1 MKMKAK
7 DKFLKYCNMFRNDLA
22 DLQAEIDYEQEGKQ
36 WHGTLAYIGAN
47 YSYELANIC
56 FELGYATWFFMIADF
71 GALRLFSF
79 EEIKQGV
86 CETIVSNEKISGVY
100 NAEEI
105 NKIKNDILNAKIN

>member
-7 DKFLKYCNMFRNDLA
+7 DKVLKYCNMFKNDLA

-56 FELGYATWFFMIADF
+56 FELGYSTWFFMIADF
-71 GALRLFSF
+71 GALRPFSF
-79 EEIKQGV
+79 EEIKENV
-86 CETIVSNEKISGVY
+86 CNTIISNEEICNEY
-100 NAEEI
+100 TAEEI
-105 NKIKNDILNAKIN
+105 NKIKNEILNAKIN

>member
-36 WHGTLAYIGAN
+36 WHGTLAYIGVN

-56 FELGYATWFFMIADF
+56 FELGYSTWFFMIGEYIGEPFDYET
-71 GALRLFSF
+71 L
-79 EEIKQGV
+79 KQGV
-86 CETIVSNEKISGVY
+86 CDTIISNEKIENVY

>member
-22 DLQAEIDYEQEGKQ
+22 DLQKEIDYEQEGKQ

-56 FELGYATWFFMIADF
+56 FGLGYATWFF
-71 GALRLFSF
+71 
-79 EEIKQGV
+79 EIGEYIGEPFDYETLKQGV
-86 CETIVSNEKISGVY
+86 CDTIISNEKIENVY

-105 NKIKNDILNAKIN
+105 NKIKNEILNAKIN

>member
-7 DKFLKYCNMFRNDLA
+7 DKFLKYCDMFRNDLA
-22 DLQAEIDYEQEGKQ
+22 DLQAEIDYAEDTEI
-36 WHGTLAYIGAN
+36 HGTLAYIGEN

-56 FELGYATWFFMIADF
+56 FGLGYATWFF
-71 GALRLFSF
+71 
-79 EEIKQGV
+79 EIGEYIGEPFDYETLKQCV
-86 CETIVSNEKISGVY
+86 CDTIISNEKIENVY